1 MALLGVYQLSG
12 DSGSIPPWL
21 AGSLMRTGPGKFE
34 VGKEAY
40 RYWFDGLAI
49 VHKFNIKDGKVTYQS
64 RFLETEAYREAMK
77 AQRIVLSEY
86 GTMAYPDPCKNI
98 FARFFSYFFPP
109 DMSDNDLVNTF
120 PMSDEF
126 FCVNETYR
134 WTKLDPRTLDTLGQI
149 DLTKYIAVNAL
160 TAHPHHEP
168 DGTVYNMGS
177 SYSYREG
184 CQYNIVRFDPVDRK
198 KCGPEAT
205 VLENASIV
213 CSIPASFSLSASY
226 YHSFGMTQ
234 NYFVFIEQPLYM
246 NIPKILLA
254 RIQDVGVT
262 ECFDWHTE
270 IPCRFVVVRREDG
283 EIVSTKYL
291 ADSFFS
297 FHHINTY
304 EEDGHLVLDLCCFE
318 DARIVKLLY
327 LSHLR
332 RPDDEKSFPEP
343 QCRRYCLPLN
353 LGQPQCRRYCL
364 PFNLGQDEEVNNNA
378 VRLSY
383 TTATACLQPDGSL
396 HCQPEH
402 MSSMERGFEFPTI
415 NYTKYNGK
423 PYRYFYGTGLAGAFT
438 DSLFKMDVKTKKLW
452 TWREKHC
459 YGSELIFVPDP
470 DGVEEDDG
478 VLLATVVDVKDEAGA
493 FLLVLDGKTF
503 TELGRAVLPAPV
515 GRPQLRFTELGRA
528 VLPAPVGVGY
538 SLHGCYVPEASP
550 GEIFQK
556 L

>member
-1 MALLGVYQLSG
+1 MTAPLGSSRMFYSV
-12 DSGSIPPWL
+12 DEFPEPVPTTIKGSIPPWL

-343 QCRRYCLPLN
+343 QCRRYCLPLH
-353 LGQPQCRRYCL
+353 LGK
-364 PFNLGQDEEVNNNA
+364 DEEVNNNV

-383 TTATACLQPDGSL
+383 TTATARLQPDGSL

-459 YGSELIFVPDP
+459 FGSELIFVPAP

-515 GRPQLRFTELGRA
+515 G
-528 VLPAPVGVGY
+528 VGY
-538 SLHGCYVPEASP
+538 GLHGCYVPEAQP
-550 GEIFQK
+550 DEIFKK